1 VVTPGNVVVAT
12 VTAPPAAV
20 VSLVVVL
27 VAAALLTVGWR
38 LAVRGRYEAHRWVQ
52 TVAACLNAALV
63 VAWMIRSFV
72 VNVWP
77 ELPARLG
84 QTSYATATAHAVT
97 GVIGVVFGSFVV
109 LNANRLVPDRLAFH
123 DYKLFMRVSYGLYLL
138 ATLTGVVLYV
148 VAYGFGFR

>member
-1 VVTPGNVVVAT
+1 MSGGFVLTVA
-12 VTAPPAAV
+12 APEAAV

-38 LAVRGRYEAHRWVQ
+38 LAVRGRIEAHRWAQ

-97 GVIGVVFGSFVV
+97 GVIGVGLGSFVV
-109 LNANRLVPDRLAFH
+109 LRANSLVPERLAFH
-123 DYKLFMRVSYGLYLL
+123 DYKLFMRTSYGLYLL

-148 VAYGFGFR
+148 VAYGFSLR

>member
-1 VVTPGNVVVAT
+1 MSGGFVLT
-12 VTAPPAAV
+12 VTARPAAV
-20 VSLVVVL
+20 VSLIVVL

-38 LAVRGRYEAHRWVQ
+38 LAVHRRYEAHRWVQ

-97 GVIGVVFGSFVV
+97 GVIGVALGSFVV
-109 LNANRLVPDRLAFH
+109 LRANGLVPERLAFH
-123 DYKLFMRVSYGLYLL
+123 DYKLFMRTSYGLYLL
-138 ATLTGVVLYV
+138 ATLTGVVLYG
-148 VAYGFGFR
+148 VAYGFSLR